1 MMAWVA
7 VSITYFP
14 ETFFLS
20 VFTEKQKLTLVLDG
34 FFDAGMLLHALKGV
48 SAERER
54 GDKPA
59 KRKFVG
65 KKLHLNEY

>member
-1 MMAWVA
+1 MVGQ
-7 VSITYFP
+7 
-14 ETFFLS
+14 E
-20 VFTEKQKLTLVLDG
+20 LTSYLDG

-59 KRKFVG
+59 KRRFVG